1 MLQIQN
7 AILDLIIKI
16 FFSFNDLK
24 CTSKCLVAYTS
35 QYYFFHHQRDD
46 FDERSEEKHGSVR
59 KEISKKMTN
68 APIHTVTSFFN
79 DWSKSVCV
87 IFYYPSFFIRFA
99 LEMHQRNHTSRF
111 VILHLERISSQSKK
125 INEQIKFD
133 CLAQWDI
140 VKNYFITHKS
150 TKSKFQTVII
160 IFVTLD
166 TKLIDQCHKF
176 YCSSGK

>member
-1 MLQIQN
+1 MPGCI
-7 AILDLIIKI
+7 
-16 FFSFNDLK
+16 
-24 CTSKCLVAYTS
+24 
-35 QYYFFHHQRDD
+35 YFTVLLLSSSAWWFRWEKWRKTW
-46 FDERSEEKHGSVR
+46 EREKR
-59 KEISKKMTN
+59 NFQKMTN